1 MNAEVEQTTNRPDE
15 ARYHV
20 SRLRQM
26 GRSIKRFVVRVWLI
40 LLNLVEKICK
50 NQQRTVVKLILA
62 NDLEEL
68 RAYVSMHRLNLN
80 FKLDN
85 RDTLLHLV
93 AQTGN
98 TEMVDLTDEV
108 SNLRL

>member
-1 MNAEVEQTTNRPDE
+1 MNAEVEQTTKTPD
-15 ARYHV
+15 ASRYHV
-20 SRLRQM
+20 SRLSQM
-26 GRSIKRFVVRVWLI
+26 GRSIKRFIVRLWLV
-40 LLNLVEKICK
+40 LLNLVEKIFK

-68 RAYVSMHRLNLN
+68 RAYVSMHRINLN

-98 TEMVDLTDEV
+98 TEIVDLTDEV
-108 SNLRL
+108 PDL